1 MAELFPL
8 GHITR
13 HMTAPIFTETQDSIY
28 DLLELIRKRPGLWIA
43 EPELIRVYAFLGGYE
58 AALGRQRLT
67 FRYVGPEF
75 HGFHDWIARRLGY
88 GGSASGWY
96 NMIRGRCSSERE
108 AFDRFYELLV
118 EFRSSVQDTV
128 A

>member
-1 MAELFPL
+1 MIEPTFKE
-8 GHITR
+8 
-13 HMTAPIFTETQDSIY
+13 TEDSVY
-28 DLLELIRKRPGLWIA
+28 DLLESIHRRPGLWIA
-43 EPELIRVYAFLGGYE
+43 QPELVRVYAFLIGYN

-67 FRYVGPEF
+67 LRPVAPEF
-75 HGFHDWIARRLGY
+75 CGFHDWIAQRLGY
-88 GGSASGWY
+88 GESTSGWY

-118 EFRSSVQDTV
+118 EFKASVGGVT